1 MTATIHDVA
10 RRAQVSVSTVSRAF
24 TMPELV
30 KTATREQI
38 LHAAEELGYRP
49 NRAAR
54 GLITGKTGNIGII
67 VPDLGNPFFPS
78 VLSGAQT
85 RARQSDYAV
94 FLADSGEDPRLE
106 SELIEAMSKQVD
118 GVVVCSSRMEADEL
132 RRTRERTTVVLMNR
146 KYPGVP
152 AVLMDSAD
160 GIRQAVE
167 HLAALGHRRCAF
179 LSGPR
184 NSWSNK
190 ERRRGLRTA
199 TRLYGVEV
207 VELGPFAPHF
217 EAGLQAAD
225 VALATDVTAILA
237 FNDLMALGVLN
248 RLSDR
253 GISVP
258 GDMSVV
264 GFDDIAMAAMCTPQ
278 LTTVAMPTQQAGRV
292 AVDLLLEQLAGTHS
306 SSSADGSD
314 HPQRLVGTQLIVR
327 ASTAPPRARGGASRR
342 TH

>member
-1 MTATIHDVA
+1 MATTIHDVA

-30 KTATREQI
+30 RPATREQI
-38 LHAAEELGYRP
+38 LRAADELGYRP

-54 GLITGKTGNIGII
+54 GLITGKTGNLGIV
-67 VPDLGNPFFPS
+67 VPDLQNPFFPS
-78 VLSGAQT
+78 VVSGAQAQ
-85 RARQSDYAV
+85 ARQADYAV

-106 SELIEAMSKQVD
+106 AELIHAMTKQVD
-118 GVVVCSSRMEADEL
+118 GVIVCSSRMDVNDL
-132 RRTRERTTVVLMNR
+132 RRASESTTLVLLNR
-146 KYPGVP
+146 KNPGAP

-190 ERRRGLRTA
+190 ERRRGLRSA
-199 TRLYGVEV
+199 SRLYGVEI
-207 VELGPFAPHF
+207 VELGPFAPVF

-225 VALATDVTAILA
+225 IALASNVTAIIA

-248 RLSDR
+248 RLNDR
-253 GISVP
+253 KISVP
-258 GDMSVV
+258 EDISVV
-264 GFDDIAMAAMCTPQ
+264 GFDDIAMAGMCTPQ
-278 LTTVAMPTQQAGRV
+278 LTTIEMPMQLGGRA
-292 AVDLLLEQLAGTHS
+292 AVDLLLDQLGS
-306 SSSADGSD
+306 GDGDSG
-314 HPQRLVGTQLIVR
+314 PAQQRVVGTQLIVR
-327 ASTAPPRARGGASRR
+327 ASTAPPR
-342 TH
+342 T